1 MDLRIR
7 PIVLFILHST
17 VSRCFSKDYR
27 VSRIISGGCF
37 WNVPC
42 ITILLLNTKRW
53 MRHCFKHPT
62 ENGYRNGESVIDL
75 ACRLKNEMHDVS
87 VPTILLKTDKV
98 EQNRN

>member
-1 MDLRIR
+1 M
-7 PIVLFILHST
+7 
-17 VSRCFSKDYR
+17 
-27 VSRIISGGCF
+27 ISGGCF